1 MRITIKN
8 TGNTSFHLYFSI
20 TSYKI
25 CIEMREVMNI
35 SVFLFIVIVVLVL
48 LVGAVIGFFLA
59 RAWFKRYL
67 EKNPPVNENMIK
79 EMMRQMGRTPSQK
92 QVNQILNSMNQYK

>member
-1 MRITIKN
+1 MEIA
-8 TGNTSFHLYFSI
+8 
-20 TSYKI
+20 
-25 CIEMREVMNI
+25 
-35 SVFLFIVIVVLVL
+35 IVWFVLTLVGVL
-48 LVGAVIGFFLA
+48 LAGGVIGFFAA

-92 QVNQILNSMNQYK
+92 QVNQILQSMNQYK

>member
-1 MRITIKN
+1 
-8 TGNTSFHLYFSI
+8 
-20 TSYKI
+20 
-25 CIEMREVMNI
+25 MNI

>member
-1 MRITIKN
+1 
-8 TGNTSFHLYFSI
+8 
-20 TSYKI
+20 
-25 CIEMREVMNI
+25 MREVMNNL
-35 SVFLFIVIVVLVL
+35 SVFLFMVIVVLVL
-48 LVGAVIGFFLA
+48 FVGAVIGYFLA

>member
-1 MRITIKN
+1 M
-8 TGNTSFHLYFSI
+8 
-20 TSYKI
+20 
-25 CIEMREVMNI
+25 EI
-35 SVFLFIVIVVLVL
+35 SVVLFIVVIILVL
-48 LVGAVIGFFLA
+48 LAGGVIGFFLA

-67 EKNPPVNENMIK
+67 EKNPPMNENMIK

>member
-1 MRITIKN
+1 MEIR
-8 TGNTSFHLYFSI
+8 
-20 TSYKI
+20 
-25 CIEMREVMNI
+25 
-35 SVFLFIVIVVLVL
+35 VVWFVLTLVGVL
-48 LVGAVIGFFLA
+48 LAGGVIGFFAA

-92 QVNQILNSMNQYK
+92 QVNQILQSMNQYK

>member
-1 MRITIKN
+1 MD
-8 TGNTSFHLYFSI
+8 
-20 TSYKI
+20 
-25 CIEMREVMNI
+25 I
-35 SVFLFIVIVVLVL
+35 SVVLFIVIIILVL
-48 LVGAVIGFFLA
+48 LAGGVIGFFLA

-92 QVNQILNSMNQYK
+92 QVNQILNSMNQNK

>member
-1 MRITIKN
+1 
-8 TGNTSFHLYFSI
+8 
-20 TSYKI
+20 
-25 CIEMREVMNI
+25 MREPMEI
-35 SVFLFIVIVVLVL
+35 SVLLFIVVVILVL
-48 LVGAVIGFFLA
+48 LVGGVIGFFLA

>member
-1 MRITIKN
+1 MV
-8 TGNTSFHLYFSI
+8 HLG
-20 TSYKI
+20 
-25 CIEMREVMNI
+25 
-35 SVFLFIVIVVLVL
+35 IVWFVLILIGVL
-48 LVGAVIGFFLA
+48 LVGGVVGFFLA